1 MAKNKTAAT
10 LPVLVTPAGVVTSA
24 VPVKLRSRKVSGK
37 NKDAAERRGEP
48 IDLLAWLK
56 DGSNQESDVVN
67 ELLKGE
73 RTMKD
78 GRLVSIVSENWTLA
92 IEVAKRKVPTTK
104 EGKLYEMEYAALL
117 PRTAS
122 AAVMVVENNLDQTF
136 DKDGNELPSVLKYF
150 RQGYG
155 MLARNAAGAAI
166 AAQVEGPEKAKER
179 TILSFMKHKGWS
191 RDKAEAKYALLM
203 ED

>member
-1 MAKNKTAAT
+1 MAKTVKTAT
-10 LPVLVTPAGVVTSA
+10 LPVLTTSAGVVVPA

-48 IDLLAWLK
+48 IDLLAWIRAEVK
-56 DGSNQESDVVN
+56 DADVAK
-67 ELLKGE
+67 ELSAGE
-73 RTMKD
+73 RTEKE

-122 AAVMVVENNLDQTF
+122 AAVTVVENNLDQTF

-191 RDKAEAKYALLM
+191 REKAEQKYALLM